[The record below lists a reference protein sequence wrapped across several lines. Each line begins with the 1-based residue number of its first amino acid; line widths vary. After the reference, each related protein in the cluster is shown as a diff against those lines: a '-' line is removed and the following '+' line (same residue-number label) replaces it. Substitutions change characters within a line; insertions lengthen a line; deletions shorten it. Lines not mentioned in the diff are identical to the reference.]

1 MLKSLIEYAGKIN
14 YMRTMGNIHH
24 AQQILIA
31 GPAWVGD
38 MVMAQSL
45 LITLKQRAHPVEIDV
60 LAPAWSNPILARMP
74 EVRDIIN
81 LPISHGEFG
90 LGQRYKIG
98 KSLREKKYDQA
109 IITPRSYKA
118 ALVPFFAKAKQRTGY
133 RGEMR
138 YGVINDI
145 RKLDKDILQQT
156 VQRYVA
162 LGLEKDISN
171 VPEIPFPKLSV
182 DTSNLNRLLAE
193 LKLNLEKPV
202 IALLPG
208 AEYGEAKRWP
218 IEHYA
223 SLANKLS
230 EDGFQV
236 WVIGSEKD
244 RAVSE
249 NIAKNNS
256 IYNLC
261 GKTRLEDSIDLLSVC
276 KSAVTNDSGL
286 MHIAAAVDIPLVAI
300 YGSSTPEYTP
310 PLTNKAKIHYL
321 NLECSPCF
329 KRECPLGHY
338 NCLKNIQVKD
348 VLKMIDSI
356 KV

>member
-1 MLKSLIEYAGKIN
+1 MAK
-14 YMRTMGNIHH
+14 
-24 AQQILIA
+24 AQQILVA

-45 LITLKQRAHPVEIDV
+45 FITLKQRSHPVEIDV
-60 LAPAWSNPILARMP
+60 LAPAWSNPIIARMP
-74 EVRDIIN
+74 EIREAIN

-109 IITPRSYKA
+109 IITPRSYKS

-145 RKLDKDILQQT
+145 RHLDKNILRQT

-162 LGLEKDISN
+162 LGLDN
-171 VPEIPFPKLSV
+171 NQTNTLEIPFPKLTV
-182 DTSNLNRLLAE
+182 DNNNLQSLLRKLE
-193 LKLNLEKPV
+193 LNLDKPV

-218 IEHYA
+218 VEYYA

-230 EDGFQV
+230 NEGYQV
-236 WVIGSEKD
+236 WILGSDKD
-244 RAVSE
+244 RVAAEV
-249 NIAKNNS
+249 IAKNDS
-256 IYNLC
+256 IANLC
-261 GKTRLEDSIDLLSVC
+261 GKTLLEDSIDLLSVC
-276 KSAVTNDSGL
+276 RSAVTNDSGL
-286 MHIAAAVDIPLVAI
+286 MHIAAAVGIPLVAI
-300 YGSSTPEYTP
+300 YGSSTPDYTP
-310 PLTNKAKIHYL
+310 PLTNKAKIEYL
-321 NLECSPCF
+321 ALECSPCF
-329 KRECPLGHY
+329 KRECPLGHT
-338 NCLKNIQVKD
+338 NCLKNITVNDVFNNVKNISD
-348 VLKMIDSI
+348 
-356 KV
+356 

>member
-1 MLKSLIEYAGKIN
+1 
-14 YMRTMGNIHH
+14 MRD
-24 AQQILIA
+24 AQQILVA

-45 LITLKQRAHPVEIDV
+45 FMTLKQRPFPVEIDV

-74 EVRDIIN
+74 EVREIIN
-81 LPISHGEFG
+81 LPVSHGEFG
-90 LGQRYKIG
+90 LLRRYQLG
-98 KSLREKKYDQA
+98 KSLRAKHYDQA

-145 RKLDKDILQQT
+145 RTLDKNILKQT

-162 LGLEKDISN
+162 LGLEYEPDKGASQLPT
-171 VPEIPFPKLSV
+171 VPFPNLTV
-182 DTSNLNRLLAE
+182 DDENRQRLLTELNLNLD
-193 LKLNLEKPV
+193 KSV
-202 IALLPG
+202 IAFLPG

-218 IEHYA
+218 INYYA
-223 SLANKLS
+223 DLANKLY
-230 EDGFQV
+230 EQGLQV
-236 WVIGSEKD
+236 WILGSEKD
-244 RAVSE
+244 HTAAATIAEGNGAV
-249 NIAKNNS
+249 
-256 IYNLC
+256 NLC

-286 MHIAAAVDIPLVAI
+286 MHVAAAVGIPLVAI

-310 PLTNKAKIHYL
+310 PLTNKANIQYL
-321 NLECSPCF
+321 ALECSPCF
-329 KRECPLGHY
+329 KRECPLGHMQ
-338 NCLKNIQVKD
+338 CLNDINSEIIFQSVLEQVKE
-348 VLKMIDSI
+348 
-356 KV
+356 